1 MQEDNTSTN
10 ISSNTAE
17 KENIS
22 PENKKRLQWGS
33 TLVTILLSALIVVS
47 GVQSFQSFSV
57 LEKIKSGEL
66 KAGNSGQQDQL
77 PSNLKD
83 LPNMVGG
90 C

>member
-33 TLVTILLSALIVVS
+33 VLVTILLSALIVVS
-47 GVQSFQSFSV
+47 GVQAFQSFSV

-66 KAGNSGQQDQL
+66 KTGNSGQQDQL